1 VSALSW
7 RMGAEICGP
16 VTKDLKMIDYAT
28 KMWKEEID
36 KAKVGAMNEEPGMID
51 QEDASWISARN

>member
-1 VSALSW
+1 
-7 RMGAEICGP
+7 MGAEICGP